1 MNQIKTIDGHL
12 NAADL
17 KFAILATRFNDFIVD
32 RLVGG
37 AVDYLIRHGGSEENL
52 TIVRVPGAFEMPLA
66 CKKLAASG
74 KYDGIVAV
82 GAVIRGGTPHF
93 DFVAAEATKGLAHV
107 SLESGVPVGFGLLT
121 TDNIEQAIERAGTKA
136 GNKGVE
142 AASAVLE
149 TVRVLQQILVRYA
162 GGAHK
167 NASRAFPPRSFC
179 LAGRPCGGNFAVR
192 SPLPKNTGRCSPYK
206 AASPR

>member
-74 KYDGIVAV
+74 KYDGVLAL

-93 DFVAAEATKGLAHV
+93 EYVCAEATKGIAHCM
-107 SLESGVPVGFGLLT
+107 LEHSTPIGFGLLT
-121 TDNIEQAIERAGTKA
+121 CDNIEQAIERAGSKA

-142 AASAVLE
+142 AAAAMLE
-149 TVRVLQQILVRYA
+149 TIRVMEQL
-162 GGAHK
+162 
-167 NASRAFPPRSFC
+167 
-179 LAGRPCGGNFAVR
+179 
-192 SPLPKNTGRCSPYK
+192 
-206 AASPR
+206 

>member
-32 RLVGG
+32 RL
-37 AVDYLIRHGGSEENL
+37 
-52 TIVRVPGAFEMPLA
+52 
-66 CKKLAASG
+66 
-74 KYDGIVAV
+74 
-82 GAVIRGGTPHF
+82 IRGGTPHF

-149 TVRVLQQILVRYA
+149 TVRVLQQI
-162 GGAHK
+162 
-167 NASRAFPPRSFC
+167 
-179 LAGRPCGGNFAVR
+179 
-192 SPLPKNTGRCSPYK
+192 
-206 AASPR
+206 

>member
-82 GAVIRGGTPHF
+82 GAVIRGGT
-93 DFVAAEATKGLAHV
+93 
-107 SLESGVPVGFGLLT
+107 LLT

-149 TVRVLQQILVRYA
+149 TVRVLQQI
-162 GGAHK
+162 
-167 NASRAFPPRSFC
+167 
-179 LAGRPCGGNFAVR
+179 
-192 SPLPKNTGRCSPYK
+192 
-206 AASPR
+206 

>member
-74 KYDGIVAV
+74 KYDGV

-149 TVRVLQQILVRYA
+149 TVRVLQQI
-162 GGAHK
+162 
-167 NASRAFPPRSFC
+167 
-179 LAGRPCGGNFAVR
+179 
-192 SPLPKNTGRCSPYK
+192 
-206 AASPR
+206 

>member
-121 TDNIEQAIERAGTKA
+121 TDNIEQAIERTRTTAAPLNAIRHPHLHTPCQTTKTCM
-136 GNKGVE
+136 NCQ
-142 AASAVLE
+142 SADRLCNTWSITE
-149 TVRVLQQILVRYA
+149 
-162 GGAHK
+162 K
-167 NASRAFPPRSFC
+167 SFPPKRIKII
-179 LAGRPCGGNFAVR
+179 LINE
-192 SPLPKNTGRCSPYK
+192 PLGL
-206 AASPR
+206 